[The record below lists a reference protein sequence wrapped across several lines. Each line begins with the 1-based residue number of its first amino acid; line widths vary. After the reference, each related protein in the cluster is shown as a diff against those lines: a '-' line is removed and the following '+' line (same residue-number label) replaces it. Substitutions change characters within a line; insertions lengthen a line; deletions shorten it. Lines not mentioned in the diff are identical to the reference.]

1 MSMNDGHPAMGIGIF
16 IAFIIISAIL
26 HAFGAAI
33 QAVNEN
39 TIQEKSD
46 EGNKKSKKILQ
57 LIDNPV
63 NLINSIHMTTIISN
77 VVVGAWIIGV
87 VSRGI
92 EEAANIGRNIW
103 LPWLIGIILV
113 IIFAIFG
120 IFVPKKVAVR
130 NSEKTVYSLIGIVT
144 LLLNAMRP
152 VTFIIT
158 KISNC
163 VIMLCGIDPY
173 ADGDNV
179 TEEEII
185 TMVNEGHEQ
194 GVLLAS
200 EAEMITN
207 IVEFGDK
214 EARDIMTHR
223 KNIIAIDA
231 NNTIN
236 QVFEIITNESN
247 SRYPVFDDNI
257 DNIIGILHFRDLIKI
272 YADSYKRNYTLKE
285 LKDQMLFQAHFIPET
300 RNINALFK
308 SMQSEKI
315 HMAIVVDEYG
325 QTSGIVTM
333 EDILEEIVGN
343 IMDEYDE
350 DEQFVIANED
360 GSYIMDGATLLDDI
374 EDLLDITFEDEDFD
388 TLNGFMTS
396 MLGKIPETNE
406 QFECEHEGYRFKILS
421 VENKLIN
428 KVRVI
433 KM

>member
-16 IAFIIISAIL
+16 IVFIIISAIL

-247 SRYPVFDDNI
+247 SRYPVFNDNI